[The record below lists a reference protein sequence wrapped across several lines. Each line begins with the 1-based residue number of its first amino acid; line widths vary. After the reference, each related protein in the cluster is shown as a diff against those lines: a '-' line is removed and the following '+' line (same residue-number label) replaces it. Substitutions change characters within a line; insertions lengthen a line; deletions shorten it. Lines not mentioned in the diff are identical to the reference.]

1 MRFGPAYPYHDNA
14 ANNCQQLQDGASMT
28 FNKFSASRP
37 IPSKDKLNDKKQ
49 PTAVHSPEQFV
60 EIHNKAS
67 KPIQKS

>member
-1 MRFGPAYPYHDNA
+1 
-14 ANNCQQLQDGASMT
+14 MT